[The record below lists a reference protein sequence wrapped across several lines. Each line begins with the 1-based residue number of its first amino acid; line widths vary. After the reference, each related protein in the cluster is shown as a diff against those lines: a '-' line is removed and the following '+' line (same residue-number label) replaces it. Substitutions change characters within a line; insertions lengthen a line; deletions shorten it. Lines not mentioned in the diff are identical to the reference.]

1 MISSSTKSPVSV
13 LSIVAYLSLMVLF
26 SSVITS
32 AFHCSNPSLLTTT
45 NARTSSSSVSLPSG
59 APRLYHNHKHHL
71 RSGCQHE
78 KQLHLQNDDHGDVME
93 SSWSS
98 TTTTNRRTAIGNTLR
113 IASILLTTTS
123 SATIASAAELNK
135 SLSEEYRQGT
145 AALGNTDAD
154 ETIPRSSYITLPS
167 GVIYADIATGNGESV
182 KEGSTVN
189 LQWVLRR
196 SNGYFV
202 DSSAV
207 SDSIPFI
214 FKVGS
219 GNAIVGLDEGVRGMK
234 VGGSRRILIPPKL
247 AYVTGVEDGKPGP
260 LPVGF
265 GPKRQITRV
274 MEVRKDVPGEYF
286 YLEVK
291 VTKVR

>member
-1 MISSSTKSPVSV
+1 M
-13 LSIVAYLSLMVLF
+13 
-26 SSVITS
+26 
-32 AFHCSNPSLLTTT
+32 LTT
-45 NARTSSSSVSLPSG
+45 AFQVHRIPSSCQRHHQHPPHYHG
-59 APRLYHNHKHHL
+59 YRLQN
-71 RSGCQHE
+71 
-78 KQLHLQNDDHGDVME
+78 LHLQHDYHVEVEGSLN
-93 SSWSS
+93 SS
-98 TTTTNRRTAIGNTLR
+98 NADRRTALDK
-113 IASILLTTTS
+113 IL
-123 SATIASAAELNK
+123 ATIASTMSSMSASAAEVSNK

-145 AALGNTDAD
+145 AALGNSDTD
-154 ETIPRSSYITLPS
+154 ESIPRSSYITLPS
-167 GVIYADIATGNGESV
+167 GVIYADISNGSGNESV

-207 SDSIPFI
+207 SDSVPFI

-219 GNAIVGLDEGVRGMK
+219 GNAIAGLDEGVRGMK

-247 AYVTGVEDGKPGP
+247 AYVQGVEDGKPGP

-274 MEVRKDVPGEYF
+274 MEVRRDVPGEYF